1 MKLVNSWLPLALA
14 CYWPGVAPA
23 QLQLLPDKETPCVF
37 AGEGRPIAVV
47 WRNAGESP
55 VDADIRTR
63 LYQTTSATSTP
74 LSETTWKKMEI
85 LPGQTVL
92 ETARMDFPEV
102 RAETAFLIQWLKETN
117 HVIGLTE
124 VRVFPTNLL
133 DELGPL
139 LGEAVA
145 GVLDPNN
152 ELRPLLKRSRVNF
165 LDLSESPLEDFRGK
179 FAVIGPFQSKTQ
191 MRGDLTQSVRKMAGR
206 GAAVVWMQPPPEPGD
221 ELKPSFYVVPEGKG
235 TVVVVQSALV
245 AALSESPR
253 SQLNL
258 IYFSK
263 LALNPKRFS
272 LPDSNIQP

>member
-1 MKLVNSWLPLALA
+1 
-14 CYWPGVAPA
+14 
-23 QLQLLPDKETPCVF
+23 
-37 AGEGRPIAVV
+37 
-47 WRNAGESP
+47 
-55 VDADIRTR
+55 
-63 LYQTTSATSTP
+63 
-74 LSETTWKKMEI
+74 
-85 LPGQTVL
+85 
-92 ETARMDFPEV
+92 
-102 RAETAFLIQWLKETN
+102 
-117 HVIGLTE
+117 
-124 VRVFPTNLL
+124 
-133 DELGPL
+133 
-139 LGEAVA
+139 
-145 GVLDPNN
+145 
-152 ELRPLLKRSRVNF
+152 
-165 LDLSESPLEDFRGK
+165 
-179 FAVIGPFQSKTQ
+179 